1 MEAKSFLATQ
11 GCTKGGHVINVTQP
25 ELLPVERHCRLDRPL
40 KDSFIPVACKLD
52 ISTIRLVR
60 DHLKMF
66 TLFFCS
72 YRGLF
77 PCFPHHL
84 SQTSDSH

>member
-11 GCTKGGHVINVTQP
+11 ECTKGGHVINVMQP
-25 ELLPVERHCRLDRPL
+25 KLFPVEWHCRLHRPL
-40 KDSFIPVACKLD
+40 KNSFITVACKLD

-66 TLFFCS
+66 TLFFLS
-72 YRGLF
+72 YRGL
-77 PCFPHHL
+77 
-84 SQTSDSH
+84 SHAFSIV